1 MDLVDICSW
10 RLQLC
15 SN

>member
-1 MDLVDICSW
+1 LVDICSW